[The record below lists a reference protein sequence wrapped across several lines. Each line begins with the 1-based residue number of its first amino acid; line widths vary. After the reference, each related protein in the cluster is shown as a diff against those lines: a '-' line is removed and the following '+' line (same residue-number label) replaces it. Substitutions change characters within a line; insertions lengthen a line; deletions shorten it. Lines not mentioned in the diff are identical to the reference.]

1 MKKRIATLF
10 VFLLIACLMMTGC
23 STGENTTETEPT
35 SSPEI
40 EVVTTE
46 EPTSSDDEMYT
57 YEVCGTTLKLRT
69 RVEDYIV
76 DDEYLRYSDLASDLG
91 WWKEDDGTTHPPRY
105 YGDGELFVWFYIGA
119 PKTVTEIM
127 FGVLESFEPL
137 RDDFTC
143 NIHFEID
150 NPSKIKTYILDLPPK
165 ASGYRLNFEQ
175 IVIVTYVFE
184 NYPDH
189 RDNSLFD
196 DYFEKWNDFDYYV
209 HQ

>member
-23 STGENTTETEPT
+23 STGENATETEPT

-40 EVVTTE
+40 EVVATE
-46 EPTSSDDEMYT
+46 EPTSSEDEMYT

-91 WWKEDDGTTHPPRY
+91 WWKEDDGTTLPYRY
-105 YGDGELFVWFYIGA
+105 YGDGELYVWFHIGNI
-119 PKTVTEIM
+119 KTVTKIM
-127 FGVLESFEPL
+127 FGVLESFKPM
-137 RDDFTC
+137 RDVFTC
-143 NIHFEID
+143 NVHFKID
-150 NPSKIKTYILDLPPK
+150 NPSEIKTYELDVPPK
-165 ASGYRLNFEQ
+165 ASGYYLNFEQ
-175 IVIVTYVFE
+175 IVIVTYIFE
-184 NYPDH
+184 NYPDC
-189 RDNSLFD
+189 RDNSFFD
-196 DYFEKWNDFDYYV
+196 GYLEKREGNNYSV